1 MEVSIPVGTVRC
13 LLCRGLV
20 IYKNGDKSRFVSHL
34 QNEHGAFFDTDYLL
48 ASSLMNDD
56 QKVKVAKTVKVIQ
69 DNETV
74 DYMSSLR
81 NGPGQLTPIP
91 TLQFPPSLSVSQIP
105 TPGPSSHFVCGSC
118 SAPFAMR
125 EDYVEHLTSGC
136 NKTTDDT
143 QGDIFKE
150 DAGKRIF
157 DHSDQLGYTPS
168 VKREK
173 IDAENQEFNMP
184 KRSDFED
191 LDTSETVFGSINDVD
206 QNLMQSSNDDQ
217 ASSTEAQ
224 SQDLS
229 THTIGASYDG
239 TPVSKQPKKFVC
251 TFPPCPKSFS
261 AKTSLSVHERKF
273 HDRPLLKKGRKT
285 KIDGNVDDGIKNEIE
300 PFQSEEC
307 ELPQSDSG
315 SLNSNDLDSLYETK
329 ENPETTLEEA
339 DAEPSEN
346 QLNSSVMTDTSLIF
360 NESLASEVEES
371 QVFDDGD
378 ATESRSENLTSET
391 DDLMSESGNKLSVD
405 ISKSK
410 YFIKNPKVIANARG
424 KSIKLFDEEAS
435 DLPMGWKMRSIEVK
449 SNTTGTTN
457 TIKHYLSPECKVLKT
472 GLSVVEY
479 LRLEGML
486 STDKIIE
493 IAQKLNVSEKKL
505 RNLFSSAA
513 E

>member
-20 IYKNGDKSRFVSHL
+20 IFKNGDKSRFVSHL

-56 QKVKVAKTVKVIQ
+56 QKAKVAKTVQ
-69 DNETV
+69 MTQGNETV

-81 NGPGQLTPIP
+81 NGPGQPTPIP

-118 SAPFAMR
+118 SAPFVTR

-136 NKTTDDT
+136 SKTSEDT

-157 DHSDQLGYTPS
+157 DHSDQFGYTPS

-173 IDAENQEFNMP
+173 IEAENQEFNMP

-191 LDTSETVFGSINDVD
+191 LDTSETVFSSINDPD
-206 QNLMQSSNDDQ
+206 QNLMQNSNDDQ
-217 ASSTEAQ
+217 AEVKEAQ

-229 THTIGASYDG
+229 THTNGTSNDG
-239 TPVSKQPKKFVC
+239 TPVTKQPKKFVC

-285 KIDGNVDDGIKNEIE
+285 KIDGNLEDGTNNEME

-307 ELPQSDSG
+307 NLPQSDSG
-315 SLNSNDLDSLYETK
+315 FLNPNDPDSLEETK

-339 DAEPSEN
+339 DAEPNEN
-346 QLNSSVMTDTSLIF
+346 QLNSSVMTDTSLTL
-360 NESLASEVEES
+360 NDTLASEGEES
-371 QVFDDGD
+371 QVLDHGD
-378 ATESRSENLTSET
+378 ATESQSENLIGET
-391 DDLMSESGNKLSVD
+391 DDFMTESGNKPSVD

-424 KSIKLFDEEAS
+424 KSVKLFDEEAS
-435 DLPMGWKMRSIEVK
+435 DLPVGWKMRSIEVK
-449 SNTTGTTN
+449 SNTTGATN

-479 LRLEGML
+479 LRLEGIL

-505 RNLFSSAA
+505 RNLFSSAV